1 MYQQWAYKIG
11 ERRPGYR
18 VENIPMVIGGI
29 GGGVNRLRKQK
40 SKVLKTN
47 NRNMTRTWREMLK
60 IVLNESG
67 SKIRKVWSKI
77 ITAV

>member
-1 MYQQWAYKIG
+1 MR
-11 ERRPGYR
+11 E
-18 VENIPMVIGGI
+18 
-29 GGGVNRLRKQK
+29 QK